1 MHLLYILLFIFPFE
15 LRRRIGLTIKASWVG
30 LLIISCILLISM
42 NELVVLHLEEI
53 RCWSLLSLKITYFMV
68 VPDILYFDN
77 DFCVWFLKKRKILEG
92 EIPKKPRELRDR
104 LHILDYSLKLC
115 LFPGLISCRR
125 WLKVSLANAPVWA
138 GNVCVLGVLRKLL
151 NIVTSIEG
159 RSSLRY
165 QEFVVGKNSYTH
177 T

>member
-1 MHLLYILLFIFPFE
+1 
-15 LRRRIGLTIKASWVG
+15 
-30 LLIISCILLISM
+30 
-42 NELVVLHLEEI
+42 
-53 RCWSLLSLKITYFMV
+53 MV

-104 LHILDYSLKLC
+104 LHILDYSFKLC

-125 WLKVSLANAPVWA
+125 WLKVSLAKAPIWA
-138 GNVCVLGVLRKLL
+138 GNVCALGVLRKLS

-177 T
+177 TLEWFQTLYTSNWCWTGSVIFPRWKVHKTNFID